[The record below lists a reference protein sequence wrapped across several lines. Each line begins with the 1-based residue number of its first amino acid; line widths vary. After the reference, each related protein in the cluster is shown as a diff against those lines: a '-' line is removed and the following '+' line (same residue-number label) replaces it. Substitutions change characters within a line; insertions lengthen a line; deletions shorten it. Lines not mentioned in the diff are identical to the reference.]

1 MTPARRF
8 LWAIAII
15 VALVLLIAIIWRLAG
30 ERMIRIAM
38 TPGIDFAESVQAPP
52 PDYGQMASWLSR
64 PGVPN
69 DPARWTP
76 AGYSPAPRPAAAVF
90 FVSPTAFLQRGRWNA
105 PLDDPETNARL
116 EKFARLQASAFNGVA
131 EIWIPR
137 TRQATFGTFLNDS
150 ADADRALA
158 LAYADTERAF
168 DQFLAAIPADQPII
182 LAGHSQGAR
191 HILHLLRAR
200 GEPIRDR
207 LVAVYAVGWPV
218 ALPADTDALGLP
230 GCTRAEQ
237 AGCILSWQSWAA
249 DGDIASA
256 MKAMRQVKT
265 LSGKPVGEARMLC
278 TNPLSGAATAAPPE
292 ANAGALF
299 GEALQPKRVGAACA
313 SSGLLLIDP
322 PPSDIGPYVMPGGNY
337 HVYDFGL
344 FWANIRADVEARL
357 SAFGAARQPAEPA
370 G

>member
-15 VALVLLIAIIWRLAG
+15 ISLILLIALLWRLAG
-30 ERMIRIAM
+30 DRMIQFAM
-38 TPGIDFAESVQAPP
+38 TPGISFADSEQAPP
-52 PDYGQMASWLSR
+52 PDYAQMASWLSR
-64 PGVPN
+64 PGLPD
-69 DPARWTP
+69 DPARWAP
-76 AGYSPAPRPAAAVF
+76 AGYKPAPRPATAVF

-116 EKFARLQASAFNGVA
+116 AKFARLQASAFNGVA

-137 TRQATFGTFLNDS
+137 TRQATFGSFLTDS
-150 ADADRALA
+150 PDADKALA

-168 DQFLAAIPADQPII
+168 DAFLASVPADTPII

-200 GEPIRDR
+200 GGTIKDR

-218 ALPADTDALGLP
+218 ALPADTDALGMA
-230 GCTRAEQ
+230 GCTAAGQ
-237 AGCILSWQSWAA
+237 ARCILSWQSWAS
-249 DGDIASA
+249 DGDLTDARAALALVRS
-256 MKAMRQVKT
+256 
-265 LSGKPVGEARMLC
+265 LSGKPIGTAAMLC
-278 TNPLSGAATAAPPE
+278 SNPLTGAGGAAQPQ

-299 GEALQPKRVGAACA
+299 GEALQAKRVGAACDA
-313 SSGLLLIDP
+313 SGLLLIDP
-322 PPSDIGPYVMPGGNY
+322 APSDIGPYVMPGGNY
-337 HVYDFGL
+337 HVYDYGL

-357 SAFGAARQPAEPA
+357 SAYGAARQAA
-370 G
+370 GAAD